1 VSGEE
6 ENLRG
11 AFGDDLAFFGYLT
24 EVYLCDISSR
34 LQKTGLWGEK

>member
-1 VSGEE
+1 MMRLGMVIGRE

-24 EVYLCDISSR
+24 EVYLWDVSAF
-34 LQKTGLWGEK
+34 L